1 MRALGL
7 WWFLRRRTTDAR
19 DPQRL
24 STVLAVVAFAFS
36 TAALLVVAG
45 GYGAF
50 VDRAAA
56 PGGSP
61 DADQYPLLA
70 GVASL
75 LLLVPLTT
83 LGGAAARLAV
93 ARRDERLATLR
104 LAGATTGQV
113 TTFTTLDAAAQALV
127 GAVAGVALYCAL
139 LPAVALLNFQD
150 RRFEIAELW
159 VGVPLVLAAVGLVVV
174 IALVSALASLRRVA
188 VTPLG
193 VAART
198 TPPGLRAVR
207 ALVLVAAVVAMPV
220 VVNVPFG
227 GDGVAIAMIVGV
239 LVLGF
244 AALGAIGPFVLQ
256 LVGRVTVRRARSV
269 ETLLAGRRIVDDP
282 RTAWRSVGG
291 VALATFIAGLASITA
306 LFTPPADADPWEI
319 VFTADLRTGALLT
332 LAIAGI
338 LAAVSTGVM
347 QAGRAIDQRE
357 QSGALIL
364 AGSEPRTLDRARMR
378 ETTIPLAASVGLAT
392 ATMLMLIAPVLGLGA
407 FQQVSVVVELLAA
420 IAAASA
426 LVGAGAWAAGLVARR
441 TLPTP

>member
-1 MRALGL
+1 MSTLGL

-24 STVLAVVAFAFS
+24 TTLLAIVAFAFA

-50 VDRAAA
+50 QGRVDDPTA
-56 PGGSP
+56 GP
-61 DADQYPLLA
+61 DASGYPLLA
-70 GVASL
+70 GIASL

-113 TTFTTLDAAAQALV
+113 TALTTLDAAAQALTGALLGV
-127 GAVAGVALYCAL
+127 GLYGAL
-139 LPAVALLNFQD
+139 LPAVALLHFQD
-150 RRFEIAELW
+150 RQFHVAELW
-159 VGVPLVLAAVGLVVV
+159 VGVPVVLAAVGAVVA

-207 ALVLVAAVVAMPV
+207 ALVLVAALVAMPV
-220 VVNVPFG
+220 AVHVPFG
-227 GDGVAIAMIVGV
+227 GEGVAVALVVGV
-239 LVLGF
+239 LILGF
-244 AALGAIGPFVLQ
+244 AALGAVGPFVLQ
-256 LVGRVTVRRARSV
+256 IVGRLTVRRARRV

-291 VALATFIAGLASITA
+291 VALATFVAGLASVTA
-306 LFTPPADADPWEI
+306 LLTPADD
-319 VFTADLRTGALLT
+319 TAHWDAVYLSDLRTGALLT
-332 LAIAGI
+332 LAIAGV

-347 QAGRAIDQRE
+347 QAGRAIDQRDATA
-357 QSGALIL
+357 ALVL

-392 ATMLMLIAPVLGLGA
+392 GTMMLLLAPLLGLGT
-407 FQQVSVVVELLAA
+407 FQQIPVVLELLVAIGTSAALVVV
-420 IAAASA
+420 
-426 LVGAGAWAAGLVARR
+426 GAWTAGLVARR